1 MSSLKSRFEQ
11 YILPG
16 IIFQSVLIGGAYATG
31 REIVEYGAKFGSLGI
46 WSVAAIFAG
55 FVIFASLTYEFA
67 RLNRAYDYRTFVKSL
82 IGPLWPIFDAVFLVM
97 VIVIIAVVSAASGVV
112 VEEILGWPY
121 WARVM
126 LVIALVGFLNFRGR
140 HAIERFK
147 TVGTVLLYAGY
158 LIFSGVVLTSTWGQ
172 VEGAFA
178 MRDHS
183 FVEGATLGSAVF
195 SGVLYVGYCL
205 AVMPSCLFVL
215 DRQTER
221 RQALGAGLVSGI
233 LATVPFALT
242 YFAVMGFYPEEG
254 VLEAPVPWLAMLKQV
269 AGTGVITLY
278 ALVVLWTLIEA
289 STGLIHAVT
298 DRVSVSLE
306 ESGREALTPTQVVAL
321 TVGLLLSSA
330 VLSRV
335 GIIALV
341 AKGYGAMAYAFLL
354 LFALPL
360 LTVGMARIL
369 KSSR

>member
-1 MSSLKSRFEQ
+1 
-11 YILPG
+11 
-16 IIFQSVLIGGAYATG
+16 
-31 REIVEYGAKFGSLGI
+31 
-46 WSVAAIFAG
+46 
-55 FVIFASLTYEFA
+55 
-67 RLNRAYDYRTFVKSL
+67 
-82 IGPLWPIFDAVFLVM
+82 
-97 VIVIIAVVSAASGVV
+97 
-112 VEEILGWPY
+112 
-121 WARVM
+121 
-126 LVIALVGFLNFRGR
+126 
-140 HAIERFK
+140 
-147 TVGTVLLYAGY
+147 
-158 LIFSGVVLTSTWGQ
+158 
-172 VEGAFA
+172 
-178 MRDHS
+178 MR
-183 FVEGATLGSAVF
+183 
-195 SGVLYVGYCL
+195 
-205 AVMPSCLFVL
+205 
-215 DRQTER
+215 
-221 RQALGAGLVSGI
+221 
-233 LATVPFALT
+233 FALT

-278 ALVVLWTLIEA
+278 ALVVLWTLIET